1 MLSFTPEVFEDI
13 GLIVFDECHLLH
25 PRNMDTSRRSIDAM
39 LCLLN
44 LNRLAPTA
52 DILLLSAMMK
62 NTLEIAGWL
71 RDLTARPCLGLDLT
85 WKPTRQVRG
94 CVVYA
99 SERLGILQGMLAKA
113 RRAVSNKNAPTEIK
127 RKLTAQP
134 FGFFC
139 LRQTWISK
147 ARIDYTLLPLL
158 DDAVTLLW
166 RAWWTLV
173 PHAERQPGKCS
184 DRYGDRLTASEDFD
198 IRSNYSAV
206 QKHLQCH
213 QHTLGTAGALSYG
226 RRTSA
231 TSYCRRRGGG
241 PRSSL
246 SDNDAG
252 RSTC

>member
-1 MLSFTPEVFEDI
+1 
-13 GLIVFDECHLLH
+13 
-25 PRNMDTSRRSIDAM
+25 
-39 LCLLN
+39 
-44 LNRLAPTA
+44 
-52 DILLLSAMMK
+52 MMK

-158 DDAVTLLW
+158 DDAVTLS
-166 RAWWTLV
+166 T
-173 PHAERQPGKCS
+173 
-184 DRYGDRLTASEDFD
+184 
-198 IRSNYSAV
+198 
-206 QKHLQCH
+206 
-213 QHTLGTAGALSYG
+213 GT
-226 RRTSA
+226 
-231 TSYCRRRGGG
+231 RRGGHWYLTPNG
-241 PRSSL
+241 NQVSAAIGTATGSQHLKTLIFAQTIPL
-246 SDNDAG
+246 CK
-252 RSTC
+252 STCNAINTLSGPQALSLTEEEQALHRIAVEEAGAPIIFI